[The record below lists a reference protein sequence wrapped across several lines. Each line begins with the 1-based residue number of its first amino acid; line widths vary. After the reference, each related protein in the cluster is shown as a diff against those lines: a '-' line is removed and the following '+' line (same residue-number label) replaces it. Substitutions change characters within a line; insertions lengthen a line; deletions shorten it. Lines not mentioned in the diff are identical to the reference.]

1 MVLTFVQ
8 SNQYHTIG
16 IKQDKMEQKIID
28 RNPSGSSNVT
38 LRGNV
43 ANAPVLVPIRIW
55 LFFHTHKFPYMC
67 VYIYIIIL
75 YKLKYKLLLR
85 TGCRVHVCS
94 EGMP

>member
-38 LRGNV
+38 LK
-43 ANAPVLVPIRIW
+43 A
-55 LFFHTHKFPYMC
+55 M
-67 VYIYIIIL
+67 
-75 YKLKYKLLLR
+75 
-85 TGCRVHVCS
+85 
-94 EGMP
+94 